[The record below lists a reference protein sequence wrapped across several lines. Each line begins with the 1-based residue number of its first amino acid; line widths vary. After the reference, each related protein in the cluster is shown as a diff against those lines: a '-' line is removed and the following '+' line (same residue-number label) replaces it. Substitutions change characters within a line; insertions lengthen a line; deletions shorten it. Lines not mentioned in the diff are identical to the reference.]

1 MTQFWQGAA
10 LVLLTGILA
19 LALGKQAK
27 ETALL
32 ITLAACCM
40 VCSLAISYLKPV
52 MDFIEK
58 LRIVGNLDSESLQI
72 MLKAVG
78 IGLTGQIAGMV
89 CADSGNSA
97 LGKALQIL
105 TAVVILWLS
114 LPLMRALLELV
125 QTILGEL

>member
-10 LVLLTGILA
+10 LVLLTVILA
-19 LALGKQAK
+19 LALGKQGK

-40 VCSLAISYLKPV
+40 VCCLAISYLKPV
-52 MDFIEK
+52 IDFIEK
-58 LRIVGNLDSESLQI
+58 LRIIGSLDGESLQI

-78 IGLTGQIAGMV
+78 IGLTGQIASMV
-89 CADSGNSA
+89 CADSGNTA

-105 TAVVILWLS
+105 TAAVIMWLS
-114 LPLMRALLELV
+114 LPLMTRLLELV
-125 QTILGEL
+125 EDILGGV

>member
-10 LVLLTGILA
+10 LVLLTVILA
-19 LALGKQAK
+19 LALGKQGK

-40 VCSLAISYLKPV
+40 VCCLAISYLKPV
-52 MDFIEK
+52 VDFIEK
-58 LRIVGNLDSESLQI
+58 LRIIGNLDSESLQI

-89 CADSGNSA
+89 CADSGNTA

-105 TAVVILWLS
+105 TAAVILWLS
-114 LPLMRALLELV
+114 LPLMTRLLELV
-125 QTILGEL
+125 EDILGGV